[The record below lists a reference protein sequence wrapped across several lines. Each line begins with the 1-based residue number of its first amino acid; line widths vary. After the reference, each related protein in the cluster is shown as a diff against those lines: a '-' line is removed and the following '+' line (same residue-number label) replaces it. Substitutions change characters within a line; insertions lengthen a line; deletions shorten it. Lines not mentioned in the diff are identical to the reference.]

1 MKGYELTEEQ
11 KMALINGNFNECIIK
26 PGLKAAMDGYLHD
39 FEPAETY
46 NADTDILVTSET
58 IVFELEPVYD
68 AETNEVANYMATSG
82 FRYHFIH
89 SDGISGW
96 ILRKK
101 Y

>member
-39 FEPAETY
+39 FEPTETY
-46 NADTDILVTSET
+46 N
-58 IVFELEPVYD
+58 

-101 Y
+101 